1 MYISIIG
8 IPLMSAMIAGLL
20 GRYIGTRVTKII
32 TSLSIVLSFILSLM
46 IFYEVLLNQSVTY
59 INVFT

>member
-1 MYISIIG
+1 
-8 IPLMSAMIAGLL
+8 MSAMIAGLL